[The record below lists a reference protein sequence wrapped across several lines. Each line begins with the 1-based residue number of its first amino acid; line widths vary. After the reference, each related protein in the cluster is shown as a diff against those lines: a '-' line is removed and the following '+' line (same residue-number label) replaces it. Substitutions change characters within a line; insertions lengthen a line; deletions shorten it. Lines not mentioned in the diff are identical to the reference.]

1 MWGNTKEATDLLLHT
16 HVLLADRLSG
26 DKWKRVQIWRGH
38 TSVHEWGFGSRY
50 FAFDIVP
57 SVKHTSVTLISRDV
71 DAIDLL
77 KEGLKCEGVSFKT
90 VDKRPERL
98 LIRVF
103 HHPDNPPPVG
113 EIVSL
118 VQAVRKAVELSL
130 VDFRSWLDPDTSIS
144 IPYAVKPQRKSCSE
158 LVFLFS
164 SIRSKPHWLD
174 FEGPL
179 GKSLAS
185 NRARIV
191 FMHDNFA
198 STYTYH
204 MAVDGSTD
212 IWSATVRFIADYVE
226 SNGYSWEKVTLCGM
240 SKGGTS
246 AILTGSFLPKC
257 TVLALAP
264 QLKVGDYL
272 VHSKRWNVIAAM
284 AGEVGRSGASSIDR
298 LMWDGLEGRSSGWG
312 IQNCYILTSL
322 NDPHC
327 TQGLD
332 RLRTLLERYG
342 YGRLHLSVD
351 KSEHTTSHL
360 KTVHY
365 LAPQFISLLGLLTSG
380 LRPSFSDGSVNS

>member
-118 VQAVRKAVELSL
+118 VQAVRKAVELSV

-174 FEGPL
+174 LRVLSERVWP
-179 GKSLAS
+179 
-185 NRARIV
+185 
-191 FMHDNFA
+191 
-198 STYTYH
+198 
-204 MAVDGSTD
+204 
-212 IWSATVRFIADYVE
+212 
-226 SNGYSWEKVTLCGM
+226 
-240 SKGGTS
+240 
-246 AILTGSFLPKC
+246 LTGRGLSLCTTILLLP
-257 TVLALAP
+257 TLITWR
-264 QLKVGDYL
+264 
-272 VHSKRWNVIAAM
+272 SM
-284 AGEVGRSGASSIDR
+284 EVPISGRP
-298 LMWDGLEGRSSGWG
+298 LFGL
-312 IQNCYILTSL
+312 
-322 NDPHC
+322 
-327 TQGLD
+327 
-332 RLRTLLERYG
+332 
-342 YGRLHLSVD
+342 
-351 KSEHTTSHL
+351 
-360 KTVHY
+360 
-365 LAPQFISLLGLLTSG
+365 
-380 LRPSFSDGSVNS
+380 